1 MIFYGGIAQLG
12 EHLLCKQEVIG
23 SIPFAS
29 IGRKGQVCTLK
40 TEYLNSKKKPRI
52 IEINENIAKRPRE
65 FERTNLQG
73 QVKKGAR

>member
-1 MIFYGGIAQLG
+1 MLKEIHQLRK
-12 EHLLCKQEVIG
+12 HTAKKLCSVLRV
-23 SIPFAS
+23 STLT
-29 IGRKGQVCTLK
+29 CTLK

>member
-1 MIFYGGIAQLG
+1 MLREIHQLRK
-12 EHLLCKQEVIG
+12 HTAKKLCSVLRV
-23 SIPFAS
+23 SALT
-29 IGRKGQVCTLK
+29 CTLK

>member
-1 MIFYGGIAQLG
+1 M
-12 EHLLCKQEVIG
+12 
-23 SIPFAS
+23 
-29 IGRKGQVCTLK
+29 K

>member
-1 MIFYGGIAQLG
+1 MLREVHQLRK
-12 EHLLCKQEVIG
+12 HTAKKLCSVLRV
-23 SIPFAS
+23 SALT
-29 IGRKGQVCTLK
+29 CTLK

>member
-1 MIFYGGIAQLG
+1 MLREVHQLRK
-12 EHLLCKQEVIG
+12 HTAKKLCSVLRV
-23 SIPFAS
+23 SALT
-29 IGRKGQVCTLK
+29 CTLK

-73 QVKKGAR
+73 QVKKG

>member
-1 MIFYGGIAQLG
+1 MESRNAKRNPSVT
-12 EHLLCKQEVIG
+12 EAHCKKKLCSVLRV
-23 SIPFAS
+23 SALT
-29 IGRKGQVCTLK
+29 CTLK